1 MEAVKA
7 SLDRFEGDYAV
18 VYSYNNSR
26 KFDVSRKLLG
36 EDVKPGMRLVL
47 HLDGDK
53 VSSVEIDK
61 HASSDAKDRIRRKY
75 LKLRRRARK

>member
-7 SLDRFEGDYAV
+7 SLDGFEGDKAIIYCDRD
-18 VYSYNNSR
+18 NR
-26 KFDVSRKLLG
+26 KFDVSREIL
-36 EDVKPGMRLVL
+36 DTDAKPGMRLVL
-47 HLDGDK
+47 HLDGNI

-61 HASSDAKDRIRRKY
+61 QATSDAKDRIRRKY